1 MKITDFFHV
10 CCLMSLC
17 RIENLEQ
24 SNEGVYICRA
34 SSVYGQ
40 AQDTARLTIQGRF
53 QCQKY
58 SPNEVTLGVFFTFFI
73 TFKFHFF
80 FFFHLSP
87 AKGHDQRANIGAD
100 RHDREL
106 RGV

>member
-10 CCLMSLC
+10 FCLMSLC

-58 SPNEVTLGVFFTFFI
+58 SPNLVTRVFFTFFI
-73 TFKFHFF
+73 TFKF
-80 FFFHLSP
+80 FFFHFSP

>member
-1 MKITDFFHV
+1 MACFHV
-10 CCLMSLC
+10 CNLIFLC

-40 AQDTARLTIQGRF
+40 AQDTARLTIQGLLHSLQIYKYTRCSKAKYNCCF
-53 QCQKY
+53 SFLFHSPTKGDDQCAY
-58 SPNEVTLGVFFTFFI
+58 FST
-73 TFKFHFF
+73 
-80 FFFHLSP
+80 
-87 AKGHDQRANIGAD
+87 DCD
-100 RHDREL
+100 DREL